1 MEVTDLDAKTKWCPF
16 VRISTGSHIIVAN
29 RNKPETQCKGTGCM
43 AWVAVGTY
51 QHEQTGRCG
60 LVKEGV

>member
-1 MEVTDLDAKTKWCPF
+1 MQVSDTASRQKWCPF
-16 VRISTGSHIIVAN
+16 IRISTGRYEVATN
-29 RNKPETQCKGTGCM
+29 RHGDNIWCRGTGCM